1 MPTGNHR
8 PDLFFRSAHCARA
21 CTGLFY
27 FIDEQINITGQIL
40 IVIAT
45 VMKTFIFI
53 FAAWTVFVCGDLVSE
68 GIANA
73 RHLKATSIAA
83 DVTRLVVRLFSYV
96 VIFILFFH
104 FADRLGIP
112 VGAVFASAGI
122 AGFAVAMAA
131 KDSLSNLFGGLTIFM
146 DRPFQRGDYIVLD
159 NNERGEVMQIGIR
172 STRIKTRDDVMISI
186 PNAAITNAKVVNQS
200 SPEPMFRVRIKIG
213 VAYGSDIK
221 QVEDILVQQVLSNPL
236 AARDPE
242 PRVRFRAFGNSSLDF
257 ELLCWARRP
266 HDRGRLVHGLNT
278 SIYNA
283 FNEVGIEIPFAQ
295 QDVYI
300 RDLPEGGRKQGSIE

>member
-1 MPTGNHR
+1 
-8 PDLFFRSAHCARA
+8 
-21 CTGLFY
+21 
-27 FIDEQINITGQIL
+27 
-40 IVIAT
+40 
-45 VMKTFIFI
+45 
-53 FAAWTVFVCGDLVSE
+53 
-68 GIANA
+68 
-73 RHLKATSIAA
+73 
-83 DVTRLVVRLFSYV
+83 
-96 VIFILFFH
+96 
-104 FADRLGIP
+104 
-112 VGAVFASAGI
+112 
-122 AGFAVAMAA
+122 
-131 KDSLSNLFGGLTIFM
+131 
-146 DRPFQRGDYIVLD
+146 
-159 NNERGEVMQIGIR
+159 MQIGIR

-221 QVEDILVQQVLSNPL
+221 QVEDILVQQVLANPL